1 MLPFVLGTSI
11 FFLKKFGHVFEHAI
25 FGLSKCIV
33 FLCCFR
39 MVMPG
44 LKNVL
49 DRSRKWLCYREHILK
64 SPYFIVLE
72 VQSERESESQRSG
85 MARGG
90 RSPFL
95 ASCM

>member
-1 MLPFVLGTSI
+1 MSWVKIP
-11 FFLKKFGHVFEHAI
+11 
-25 FGLSKCIV
+25 KCIV

-72 VQSERESESQRSG
+72 VQSERERVRVKGVAWQEG
-85 MARGG
+85 ARH
-90 RSPFL
+90 F
-95 ASCM
+95 